1 MKFYVPYSRRADY
14 IMSQPINSPRAGLS
28 EEQEFEACWKM
39 LNEALTDIHERNAG
53 KLSFEQLYRASYKI
67 VLKRRGQAL
76 FDKVG
81 TFETHWFGEKVVPP
95 IIDMM
100 STHMVSQV
108 LGDMPGATNNER
120 RELGERFLRGMR
132 DSWEQHMSAVAM
144 ISDIMM
150 YLDRGQTYDADRP
163 QLYMTIL
170 GLYRDNILRRRFQSI
185 NSPLTDFI
193 NAVVIDLINM
203 DRKGDIIDRNLV
215 KRLLHMYEQLAES
228 DDLVDDRRLYL
239 TTFEPTY
246 LQDSRRFY
254 AQEVAQL
261 LQEGDAGSWLR
272 HTSRRLVEEEDRC
285 KTTVSTLSTSK
296 IVKVVDEELI
306 ASHLDKFLALEGS
319 GLRAMIDNDR
329 IEDLALLYR
338 LVDRVPNGID
348 KLKKILQARV
358 VELGLEIEKALKDTN
373 FSAQQ
378 PGAEGEEPA
387 KPLTGSAR
395 VTAAAVKWVDDVLK
409 LKDKFDMFLHNCFGS
424 DKILESALTKSFSEF
439 INLFNRS
446 SEFVSLFIDDN
457 LKNGIRGKTEA
468 EVDESM
474 EKAIILVRFLQD
486 RDMFQRYYQKHL
498 ARRLL
503 HGKSE
508 SEDAEKQLISRMKQE
523 IGSHFTQRFEGMFKD
538 MDTSRDLTTG
548 YRDYIRDLGD
558 VDRKNVDLG
567 INVLTSNHWPSEGMM
582 HKSDDGRF
590 IECNWPAEI
599 QALQASFFK
608 YYLTERN
615 GRILTWVGNLGTADI
630 KCVFPKVP
638 GKESGP
644 LSKDRRYEL
653 TVSTHGMVV
662 LLLFNDLAEGQS
674 LTYEEIQAQTD
685 IPPGDLNRALASLS
699 LAPKS
704 RVLLKEPMTKT
715 IKPGDKFSYNSS
727 FVSKQVKIRAPIV
740 SAQSKVEGDEE
751 RKETE
756 KKNDESRNHIVDAAV
771 VRIMKYVS
779 HFSWPYADKANRYQQ
794 GPQRACAQSAYI
806 RGGLC
811 LDRPLQARHP
821 HGQETHRRPHR
832 PRVPRARRRYGCNP
846 ADLPL
851 PRVDLRLL
859 ASAARPAAGFYC
871 TY

>member
-1 MKFYVPYSRRADY
+1 MWRRPFEHRAKKY
-14 IMSQPINSPRAGLS
+14 RGQPVQSARPGLS
-28 EEQEFEACWKM
+28 EEDEFNACWGM
-39 LNEALTDIHERNAG
+39 LHQALKDIHNRDAG

-67 VLKRRGQAL
+67 VLKRRGPDL
-76 FDKVG
+76 FEKVG
-81 TFETHWFGEKVVPP
+81 AFERQWFGEKVVPP
-95 IIDMM
+95 IFDLMAG
-100 STHMVSQV
+100 HMISHA
-108 LGDMPGATNNER
+108 LGDMPGTTDNER
-120 RELGERFLRGMR
+120 RELGERFLKGMR

-150 YLDRGQTYDADRP
+150 YLDRGQTHDADRP

-170 GLYRDNILRRRFQSI
+170 GLYRDSILRRQFTSI
-185 NSPLTDFI
+185 DGPLTDVI
-193 NAVVIDLINM
+193 NAVVLDLVNM
-203 DRKGDIIDRNLV
+203 DRKGDVIDKNLV
-215 KRLLHMYEQLAES
+215 KRLLQMYEQLAET
-228 DDLVDDRRLYL
+228 DDLADDHRLYL
-239 TTFEPTY
+239 TTFEPAY
-246 LQDSRRFY
+246 LQDSKRFY
-254 AQEVAQL
+254 AQEVEQL
-261 LQEGDAGSWLR
+261 LREGDAGVWLR
-272 HTSRRLVEEEDRC
+272 HTSRRLVEEEERC
-285 KTTVSTLSTSK
+285 ETTVSKLSVTK
-296 IVKVVDEELI
+296 IVKVVDDELI
-306 ASHLDKFLALEGS
+306 SSHMDRFLALESS
-319 GLRAMIDNDR
+319 GLRTMIDNDR
-329 IEDLALLYR
+329 VEDLSLLYR
-338 LVDRVPNGID
+338 IVGRVPNGID

-358 VELGLEIEKALKDTN
+358 VELGLEIEKALKDAN

-378 PGAEGEEPA
+378 PGAEGEDTP

-409 LKDKFDMFLHNCFGS
+409 LKDKFDTFLHECFRS
-424 DKILESALTKSFSEF
+424 DKILESALTRSFSEF
-439 INLFNRS
+439 INLFGRS

-474 EKAIILVRFLQD
+474 EKAIVLVRFLQD

-558 VDRKNVDLG
+558 MDRKNIDLG

-582 HKSDDGRF
+582 QKSQDGRF

-599 QALQASFFK
+599 QGLQSSFFK

-615 GRILTWVGNLGTADI
+615 GRVLTWVGNLGTADI
-630 KCVFPKVP
+630 KCLFPKVP

-662 LLLFNDLAEGQS
+662 LLLFNDLPEGQS
-674 LTYEEIQAQTD
+674 LSYEEIQAQTN
-685 IPPGDLNRALASLS
+685 IPSGDLNRALASLS

-704 RVLLKEPMTKT
+704 RVLLKEPTTKT

-756 KKNDESRNHIVDAAV
+756 KKNDESRHHIVDAAV
-771 VRIMKYVS
+771 VRIMK
-779 HFSWPYADKANRYQQ
+779 
-794 GPQRACAQSAYI
+794 
-806 RGGLC
+806 
-811 LDRPLQARHP
+811 
-821 HGQETHRRPHR
+821 
-832 PRVPRARRRYGCNP
+832 
-846 ADLPL
+846 
-851 PRVDLRLL
+851 
-859 ASAARPAAGFYC
+859 
-871 TY
+871 

>member
-1 MKFYVPYSRRADY
+1 MDFYVPYSRRAN
-14 IMSQPINSPRAGLS
+14 SSLTQPINSPRAGLS

-39 LNEALTDIHERNAG
+39 IYEALTDIHERNAG

-67 VLKRRGQAL
+67 VIKRRGQAL
-76 FDKVG
+76 FDKIG
-81 TFETHWFGEKVVPP
+81 AFERQWFGEKVVPP
-95 IIDMM
+95 IFDLM
-100 STHMVSQV
+100 SSNMIRHA
-108 LGDMPGATNNER
+108 LGDMPGTTDNER
-120 RELGERFLRGMR
+120 RELGEKFLKGMR

-144 ISDIMM
+144 ISDVMM
-150 YLDRGQTYDADRP
+150 YLDRGQSHDTDRP

-170 GLYRDNILRRRFQSI
+170 GLYRDNILRRQFESI
-185 NSPLTDFI
+185 DGPLTDLI
-193 NAVVIDLINM
+193 NAVVLDLINM

-215 KRLLHMYEQLAES
+215 KRLLHMYEQLAET
-228 DDLVDDRRLYL
+228 DDLADDNRLYL
-239 TTFEPTY
+239 TTFEPAY
-246 LQDSRRFY
+246 LRDSRRFY
-254 AQEVAQL
+254 AQEVEQL

-285 KTTVSTLSTSK
+285 KTTVSTTSISK

-306 ASHLDKFLALEGS
+306 ASHLDRFLALEGS

-329 IEDLALLYR
+329 LEDLTLLYR

-358 VELGLEIEKALKDTN
+358 VELGLEIEKALKDAN

-378 PGAEGEEPA
+378 PGAEGEEAA

-395 VTAAAVKWVDDVLK
+395 VTAAAVKWVDDVLR
-409 LKDKFDMFLHNCFGS
+409 LKDKFDAFLHGCFGS

-439 INLFNRS
+439 INLFSRS

-558 VDRKNVDLG
+558 VDRKTVDLG

-582 HKSDDGRF
+582 QKSNDGRF

-615 GRILTWVGNLGTADI
+615 GRVLTWVGNLGTADI

-779 HFSWPYADKANRYQQ
+779 HIFRFIHTKLINPN
-794 GPQRACAQSAYI
+794 
-806 RGGLC
+806 
-811 LDRPLQARHP
+811 
-821 HGQETHRRPHR
+821 
-832 PRVPRARRRYGCNP
+832 RARRELAHNQLISEVVAVLTGRFKPDIPMVKKRIEDLIAREYLERADDTDATQQIYRY
-846 ADLPL
+846 
-851 PRVDLRLL
+851 L
-859 ASAARPAAGFYC
+859 A
-871 TY
+871 

>member
-1 MKFYVPYSRRADY
+1 MIWQIPYRIRRANERRG
-14 IMSQPINSPRAGLS
+14 QPINHPRAGLS
-28 EEQEFEACWKM
+28 DEQEFEACWEM
-39 LNEALTDIHERNAG
+39 LNQALKDIHNRDAG

-67 VLKRRGQAL
+67 VLKRRGPDL
-76 FDKVG
+76 FEKVG
-81 TFETHWFGEKVVPP
+81 AFERQWFAEKVVPP
-95 IIDMM
+95 IFDLMA
-100 STHMVSQV
+100 SHMVSHA
-108 LGDMPGATNNER
+108 LGEMPGTTDNER
-120 RELGERFLRGMR
+120 RELGERFLKGMR

-150 YLDRGQTYDADRP
+150 YLDRGQTHDTNQP

-170 GLYRDNILRRRFQSI
+170 GLYRDSILRRQFTNI
-185 NSPLTDFI
+185 DGPLSDVI
-193 NAVVIDLINM
+193 NAVVLDLINM
-203 DRKGDIIDRNLV
+203 DRKGDVIDKNLV
-215 KRLLHMYEQLAES
+215 KRLLQMYEQLAET
-228 DDLVDDRRLYL
+228 DDLADDDRLYL
-239 TTFEPTY
+239 TTFEPAY
-246 LQDSRRFY
+246 LEDSKRFY
-254 AQEVAQL
+254 AQEVDQL
-261 LQEGDAGSWLR
+261 LREGDAGTWLR

-285 KTTVSTLSTSK
+285 ETTVSKLSLTK
-296 IVKVVDEELI
+296 IVKVVDDELI
-306 ASHLDKFLALEGS
+306 SNHLDRFLALEGS

-329 IEDLALLYR
+329 IEDLSLLYR
-338 LVDRVPNGID
+338 IVGRVSDGID
-348 KLKKILQARV
+348 KVKKIMQARI
-358 VELGLEIEKALKDTN
+358 VELGLEIEKALKDAN

-378 PGAEGEEPA
+378 PGAEGEEAA

-409 LKDKFDMFLHNCFGS
+409 LKDKFDTFLHGCFQS

-439 INLFNRS
+439 INLFSRS

-474 EKAIILVRFLQD
+474 EKAIVLVRFLQD

-558 VDRKNVDLG
+558 MDRKNIDLG
-567 INVLTSNHWPSEGMM
+567 INVLTSNHWPAEGMM
-582 HKSDDGRF
+582 QKSQDGRF

-599 QALQASFFK
+599 KGLQASFFK

-615 GRILTWVGNLGTADI
+615 GRVLTWVGNLGTADI

-638 GKESGP
+638 GKETGP

-662 LLLFNDLAEGQS
+662 LLLFNDLPDGQS
-674 LTYEEIQAQTD
+674 LSYEEIQAQTD

-727 FVSKQVKIRAPIV
+727 FASKQVKIRAPIV

-771 VRIMKYVS
+771 VRIMKYVP
-779 HFSWPYADKANRYQQ
+779 PYFCLMWTKLTDQI
-794 GPQRACAQSAYI
+794 GPAKSSRTTSSYL
-806 RGGLC
+806 RWSLC
-811 LDRPLQARHP
+811 
-821 HGQETHRRPHR
+821 
-832 PRVPRARRRYGCNP
+832 
-846 ADLPL
+846 
-851 PRVDLRLL
+851 
-859 ASAARPAAGFYC
+859 
-871 TY
+871 

>member
-1 MKFYVPYSRRADY
+1 
-14 IMSQPINSPRAGLS
+14 MSQPINSPRAGLS

-95 IIDMM
+95 IIDLM

-170 GLYRDNILRRRFQSI
+170 GLYRDNILRRRFQST
-185 NSPLTDFI
+185 NGPLTDFI

-409 LKDKFDMFLHNCFGS
+409 LKDKFDMFLHSCFGS

-503 HGKSE
+503 HGRSE

-779 HFSWPYADKANRYQQ
+779 H
-794 GPQRACAQSAYI
+794 
-806 RGGLC
+806 C
-811 LDRPLQARHP
+811 LRLKRTKLTNPN
-821 HGQETHRRPHR
+821 
-832 PRVPRARRRYGCNP
+832 RARKELAHNQLISEVVSVLTGRFKPDIPMVKKRIEDLIAREYLERADDTDATQQIYRY
-846 ADLPL
+846 
-851 PRVDLRLL
+851 L
-859 ASAARPAAGFYC
+859 A
-871 TY
+871 